1 MVQFSVK
8 GAELLGNC
16 QGFEG
21 VAAIIRFMNENS
33 DGTGYPD
40 GLKRKHIPLE
50 SRILAGADALETL
63 RENNISAGIGE
74 LLAGLEPLIGSR
86 LDPMVAGWLEKYAVL
101 HLGGETLGVRGV
113 GVEQLVPGMVLGATL
128 FTKTGTK
135 LLSAGTVLTQ
145 AVIDKVIQYHREY
158 PVDET
163 VYIKA

>member
-1 MVQFSVK
+1 
-8 GAELLGNC
+8 
-16 QGFEG
+16 
-21 VAAIIRFMNENS
+21 
-33 DGTGYPD
+33 
-40 GLKRKHIPLE
+40 
-50 SRILAGADALETL
+50 
-63 RENNISAGIGE
+63 
-74 LLAGLEPLIGSR
+74 
-86 LDPMVAGWLEKYAVL
+86 GWLEKYAL
-101 HLGGETLGVRGV
+101 FHLSGETLGVRGV